1 MYKKIDKPWG
11 YEELIELNENYA
23 VKFLFM
29 KKGNQCSLQHHEL
42 KTETLMI
49 LDGELEVFY
58 NNEWKTYKQNDYLTI
73 LPNEIHRMKAVNSDC
88 LYMECSTT
96 ELDDV
101 VRHEDDFE
109 RK

>member
-1 MYKKIDKPWG
+1 MLSPVYKK
-11 YEELIELNENYA
+11 
-23 VKFLFM
+23 
-29 KKGNQCSLQHHEL
+29 
-42 KTETLMI
+42 
-49 LDGELEVFY
+49 
-58 NNEWKTYKQNDYLTI
+58 NDYLTI

-109 RK
+109 RE